1 MTRADRDLFR
11 GWQAAQRGL
20 PPEPHEP
27 AEWHEGYR
35 IWIDTMRR
43 KRLLQAL
50 RRAA

>member
-20 PPEPHEP
+20 PLDPYETE
-27 AEWHEGYR
+27 EWREGYMLYLKSR
-35 IWIDTMRR
+35 E
-43 KRLLQAL
+43 